1 MSFTKLAEDISGTQT
16 PSSVH
21 SFLLP
26 DPLTHHHKRWG
37 DWKRNILL
45 GWPKRYLE
53 EKAKKVKQSSNV
65 RTDKKAVRKLS
76 CIMHSHI
83 FVSFI
88 RPVLIY

>member
-53 EKAKKVKQSSNV
+53 EKAKKVSTKFLKSLSQEEIL
-65 RTDKKAVRKLS
+65 KLS
-76 CIMHSHI
+76 LEAKNRNFQKKESED
-83 FVSFI
+83 
-88 RPVLIY
+88 